1 MPGLSALLFAIVIAG
16 AAGAPAAAE
25 DSVPLAVNRGTVL
38 LVISPHPDDE
48 TLCCAGLIQR
58 VLSAGGHASVVWIT
72 SGDGSELGSLVIEKS
87 LFANPRKMR
96 SYGELRMQEAR
107 TATTL
112 LGVPAAG
119 QLFLGYPDGGVLK
132 LLSQNRTAPY
142 TSYFTGATSV
152 PYAQALFP
160 GHAYTGDELER
171 DFAVVLERVR
181 PTLILAPSP
190 LDSHPDHRAAGLL
203 TIAAAAHR
211 SAAVRFWIV
220 HGGEGWPSPR
230 GLLPGLPLT
239 PSPRGAGLAADA
251 FALTPQEE
259 DRKLAALKAYQTQLR
274 VMEAFLTS
282 FVRTTELFSVR
293 ATAGP

>member
-1 MPGLSALLFAIVIAG
+1 MLATVIAG
-16 AAGAPAAAE
+16 AAGAAAAGRNSE
-25 DSVPLAVNRGTVL
+25 PLAVSRDTVL
-38 LVISPHPDDE
+38 LVVSPHPDDE

-58 VLSAGGHASVVWIT
+58 VLRTGGRASIVWIT

-96 SYGELRMQEAR
+96 GYGELRMQEAR

-119 QLFLGYPDGGVLK
+119 QLFLGYPDGG
-132 LLSQNRTAPY
+132 LLRLLTQNRVTPY
-142 TSYFTGATSV
+142 TSHFTRAAAV

-160 GHAYTGDELER
+160 GHAYTGEWLER
-171 DFAVVLERVR
+171 DFAAVLQRLR

-203 TIAAAAHR
+203 SIAA
-211 SAAVRFWIV
+211 SAGSGAGVRFWMV

-239 PSPRGAGLAADA
+239 PSPLGVSLEPAA
-251 FALTPQEE
+251 FTLTPQEE
-259 DRKLAALKAYQTQLR
+259 DQKLTALKAYQTQMR